1 MISGPI
7 IYRET
12 LYGGHF
18 ECWQVI
24 ALDLCHRLGLLVC
37 SILRL
42 TNKCVVYIL
51 VIPDLMVCGELGK
64 NLATMK
70 EC

>member
-1 MISGPI
+1 MISRPI

-18 ECWQVI
+18 ECWPVI
-24 ALDLCHRLGLLVC
+24 APDLCHRLVC
-37 SILRL
+37 SLLRL
-42 TNKCVVYIL
+42 ANKCVVYISL
-51 VIPDLMVCGELGK
+51 IPDLMVCGELGK
-64 NLATMK
+64 NLATLQ